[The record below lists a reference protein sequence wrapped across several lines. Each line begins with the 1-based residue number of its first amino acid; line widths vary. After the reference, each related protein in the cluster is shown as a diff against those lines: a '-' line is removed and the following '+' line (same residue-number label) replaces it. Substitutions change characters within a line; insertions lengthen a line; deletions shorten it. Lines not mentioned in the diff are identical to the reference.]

1 MSEAADLICP
11 KCHGHMRSYERNG
24 VVIDQCEDCRGIFL
38 DRGELDQ
45 LLDAAGSE
53 GKTPHAHDADSHD
66 RHGGHHDSR
75 EGTRRQR
82 VSTLLGDFLGG
93 GE

>member
-1 MSEAADLICP
+1 MSETVDLLCP
-11 KCHGHMRSYERNG
+11 KCHGRMRSYERNG
-24 VVIDQCEDCRGIFL
+24 VLIDQCEDCRGMFL

-45 LLDAAGSE
+45 LLDAAGGGE
-53 GKTPHAHDADSHD
+53 VPRPHDADSHD
-66 RHGGHHDSR
+66 RRGDHHDSR

-82 VSTLLGDFLGG
+82 MSSLLGDFLGG